1 MMQNQ
6 VGCIVES
13 WFCSKLN
20 GMLLKT
26 FNQID
31 LWKINYWIDFWIIG
45 KILAI

>member
-20 GMLLKT
+20 GILLKA

-31 LWKINYWIDFWIIG
+31 LCFG
-45 KILAI
+45 KILAT